1 MIQFRSILMWFAI
14 GLLIINL
21 LVIDYKDLDFRD
33 TIPAISLLL
42 LILSIYFSNRYERR
56 KQNKNQ

>member
-1 MIQFRSILMWFAI
+1 MWFAI